1 MELNFGGDPHFLGVI
16 NVGFAT
22 TTCNAL
28 AKKEN
33 SEMHFLPLRIRFIY
47 PVHWFTD
54 EC

>member
-28 AKKEN
+28 AKKI
-33 SEMHFLPLRIRFIY
+33 LRCTYYHYVSDLIY

-54 EC
+54 EG